1 MPSRFYGADGIWVY
15 GLKRECLQWFLSA
28 EDLVDWLGESEYCF
42 ELDVG
47 LLDAIEF
54 AFGRLRQYARSLY
67 VLNWIFKIIDK
78 VSSCTRKFFYFL
90 RVILWPMSDNAELM
104 ISSTINQYFKTRKS

>member
-15 GLKRECLQWFLSA
+15 GLKCECLQWFLSA
-28 EDLVDWLGESEYCF
+28 EDLVDWLGESEYWF

-47 LLDAIEF
+47 LLNTIEF
-54 AFGRLRQYARSLY
+54 AFSRLRQYARSLY

-78 VSSCTRKFFYFL
+78 VSSCTRKFFIFASHSMAN
-90 RVILWPMSDNAELM
+90 VWQCGTDDF
-104 ISSTINQYFKTRKS
+104 QYYQSIF